1 MEKILP
7 TNVEER
13 KQLFNYGL
21 FILFYNL
28 FTFVIVLLIGRLLG
42 EIKFIILLMT
52 LYIPVRI
59 IIGGYHC
66 KRVTTC
72 LMMFSLIIAITI
84 IFYKINL
91 KNLLF
96 YLNISIS
103 ILSIYYILKNERNKI
118 KNIALMIFIVEIIIS
133 FLNNIIGDASFY
145 SVMLISTFYIIDL
158 IVRKY
163 NSRKLKIRNK
173 VSLY

>member
-1 MEKILP
+1 MIDELLQRNLPNIIEK
-7 TNVEER
+7 
-13 KQLFNYGL
+13 FH
-21 FILFYNL
+21 
-28 FTFVIVLLIGRLLG
+28 
-42 EIKFIILLMT
+42 IKDEANWN
-52 LYIPVRI
+52 
-59 IIGGYHC
+59 
-66 KRVTTC
+66 
-72 LMMFSLIIAITI
+72 IA
-84 IFYKINL
+84 
-91 KNLLF
+91 
-96 YLNISIS
+96 
-103 ILSIYYILKNERNKI
+103 RNKI

>member
-1 MEKILP
+1 M
-7 TNVEER
+7 
-13 KQLFNYGL
+13 
-21 FILFYNL
+21 
-28 FTFVIVLLIGRLLG
+28 
-42 EIKFIILLMT
+42 
-52 LYIPVRI
+52 
-59 IIGGYHC
+59 
-66 KRVTTC
+66 
-72 LMMFSLIIAITI
+72 
-84 IFYKINL
+84 
-91 KNLLF
+91 
-96 YLNISIS
+96 NISIS